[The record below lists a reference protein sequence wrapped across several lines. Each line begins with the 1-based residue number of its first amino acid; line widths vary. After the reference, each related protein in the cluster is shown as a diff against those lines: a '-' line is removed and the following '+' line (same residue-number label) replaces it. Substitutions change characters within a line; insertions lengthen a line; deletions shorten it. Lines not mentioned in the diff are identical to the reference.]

1 MLVLSLRTKAQ
12 GSNVQF
18 EFRYLEKKEK
28 LLVNQI
34 LNFVIFAKFSKID
47 VNTSE
52 YFSLFSA
59 SWPKRF
65 VFQSK

>member
-59 SWPKRF
+59 S
-65 VFQSK
+65 